1 MPQATNLLR
10 GSLLIIVTTLCFTA
24 MDAQVKYF
32 SIYTTFIIFVW
43 AKYFGQTV
51 FFSFF
56 FYKNRKRIFEYG
68 NLKLQILRGV
78 CTICPTMGF
87 FLALKYVPLAEAT
100 ALGFLHPIMV
110 VVASAFILKEKLT
123 IGKISI
129 VLLGFLGVLIITRP
143 GLGVIHPASLLIIIA
158 NLFFG
163 LYQIVS
169 KYLDKISNEA
179 STLFFTTMFGLIV
192 SSIFLFLLPINFS
205 NLVDFDLTNIL
216 IFLFFF
222 GLLTSLGEY
231 CLLTAY
237 KTATASFLTPLFY
250 TMLIWSTLYGFII
263 FNELPDFFS
272 IIGALILVGAGLM
285 NNYFNKEVKN

>member
-1 MPQATNLLR
+1 MPHATNLLR
-10 GSLLIIVTTLCFTA
+10 GSLLIIITTLCFTA

-32 SIYTTFIIFVW
+32 SIYTTFIVFVW

-51 FFSFF
+51 FLSFF

-68 NLKLQILRGV
+68 NLKLQILRGI

-123 IGKISI
+123 TGKIFV

-143 GLGVIHPASLLIIIA
+143 GLGVIHPASLLIIFA

-163 LYQIVS
+163 IYQMVS
-169 KYLDKISNEA
+169 KYLDKVSNEA

-192 SSIFLFLLPINFS
+192 SSIFLFLLPNNFS
-205 NLVDFDLTNIL
+205 NLLDFNLTNIL

-250 TMLIWSTLYGFII
+250 TMLIWSTLYGFVI
-263 FNELPDFFS
+263 FKELPDFFS
-272 IIGALILVGAGLM
+272 VFGALILVGAGLM
-285 NNYFNKEVKN
+285 NNYINKESA

>member
-1 MPQATNLLR
+1 MPQSINLIR
-10 GSLLIIVTTLCFTA
+10 GSLLIIITTLCFTA

-32 SIYTTFIIFVW
+32 SVYTTFIVFVW
-43 AKYFGQTV
+43 AKYFGQTI

-56 FYKNRKRIFEYG
+56 FYKNRKRILEYG

-192 SSIFLFLLPINFS
+192 SSIFLFILPINFS

>member
-32 SIYTTFIIFVW
+32 SVYTTFIVFVW

-192 SSIFLFLLPINFS
+192 SSIFLFILPINFS

-285 NNYFNKEVKN
+285 NNYFNKEVRN

>member
-51 FFSFF
+51 FLSFF

-123 IGKISI
+123 TGKIFV

-143 GLGVIHPASLLIIIA
+143 GLGVIHPASLLIIFA

-163 LYQIVS
+163 IYQMVS
-169 KYLDKISNEA
+169 KYLDKVSNEA

-192 SSIFLFLLPINFS
+192 SSIFLFLLPNNFS

-250 TMLIWSTLYGFII
+250 TMLIWSTLYGFVI

-272 IIGALILVGAGLM
+272 VFGALILVGAGLM
-285 NNYFNKEVKN
+285 NNYINKESA

>member
-10 GSLLIIVTTLCFTA
+10 GSLLIIITTLCFTA

-32 SIYTTFIIFVW
+32 SIYTTFIVFVW

-51 FFSFF
+51 FLSFF

-68 NLKLQILRGV
+68 NLKLQILRGI

-123 IGKISI
+123 RGKIFI

-143 GLGVIHPASLLIIIA
+143 GLGVIHPASLLIIFA

-163 LYQIVS
+163 IYQMVS
-169 KYLDKISNEA
+169 KYLDKVSNET

-192 SSIFLFLLPINFS
+192 SSIFLFLLPNNFS

-216 IFLFFF
+216 FFLFFF

-250 TMLIWSTLYGFII
+250 TMLIWSTLYGFVI
-263 FNELPDFFS
+263 FKELPDFFS
-272 IIGALILVGAGLM
+272 VFGALILVGAGLM
-285 NNYFNKEVKN
+285 NNYINKESA

>member
-32 SIYTTFIIFVW
+32 SIYTTFIVFVW

-51 FFSFF
+51 FLSFF

-123 IGKISI
+123 TGKIFI

-143 GLGVIHPASLLIIIA
+143 GLGVIHPASLLIIFA

-163 LYQIVS
+163 IYQIVS
-169 KYLDKISNEA
+169 KYLDKVSNEA

-192 SSIFLFLLPINFS
+192 SSIFLFLLPNNFS

-250 TMLIWSTLYGFII
+250 TMLIWSTLYGFVI

-272 IIGALILVGAGLM
+272 VFGALILVGAGLM
-285 NNYFNKEVKN
+285 NNYINKESA

>member
-1 MPQATNLLR
+1 MPKSINLIR
-10 GSLLIIVTTLCFTA
+10 GSLLIIITTLCFTA

-32 SIYTTFIIFVW
+32 SVYTTFVVFVW

-51 FFSFF
+51 FFSVF

-68 NLKLQILRGV
+68 NLKLQILRGT

-87 FLALKYVPLAEAT
+87 WLALKYVPLAEAT

-123 IGKISI
+123 TGKIFV

-143 GLGVIHPASLLIIIA
+143 GLGVIHPASLLIIFA

-163 LYQIVS
+163 IYQIVS
-169 KYLDKISNEA
+169 KYLDKVSNET

-192 SSIFLFLLPINFS
+192 SSIFLFLLPNNFS

-250 TMLIWSTLYGFII
+250 TMLIWSTLYGFVI
-263 FNELPDFFS
+263 FKELPDFFS
-272 IIGALILVGAGLM
+272 IFGALILVGAGLM
-285 NNYFNKEVKN
+285 NNYINRETS

>member
-10 GSLLIIVTTLCFTA
+10 GSLLIIITTLCFTA

-32 SIYTTFIIFVW
+32 SIYTTFIVFVW

-51 FFSFF
+51 FLSFF

-68 NLKLQILRGV
+68 NLKLQILRGI

-123 IGKISI
+123 TGKIFV

-143 GLGVIHPASLLIIIA
+143 GLGVIHPASLLIIFA

-163 LYQIVS
+163 IYQMVS
-169 KYLDKISNEA
+169 KYLDKVSNEA

-192 SSIFLFLLPINFS
+192 SSIFLFLLPNNFS
-205 NLVDFDLTNIL
+205 NLLDFNLTNIL

-250 TMLIWSTLYGFII
+250 TMLIWSTLYGFVI
-263 FNELPDFFS
+263 FKELPDFFS
-272 IIGALILVGAGLM
+272 VFGALILVGAGLM
-285 NNYFNKEVKN
+285 NNYINKESA

>member
-1 MPQATNLLR
+1 MPQSINLIR
-10 GSLLIIVTTLCFTA
+10 GSLLIIITTLCFTA

-32 SIYTTFIIFVW
+32 SVYTTFIVFVW
-43 AKYFGQTV
+43 AKYFGQTI

-169 KYLDKISNEA
+169 KHLDKISNEA

>member
-1 MPQATNLLR
+1 MPQKTNLIR
-10 GSLLIIVTTLCFTA
+10 GSLLIIITTLCFTG

-32 SIYTTFIIFVW
+32 SVYATFIVFVW

>member
-1 MPQATNLLR
+1 MNQSTNIIR
-10 GSLLIIVTTLCFTA
+10 GSLLIIITTLCFTA

-32 SIYTTFIIFVW
+32 SIYTTFIVFVW
-43 AKYFGQTV
+43 AKYFGQTI
-51 FFSFF
+51 FLSFF
-56 FYKNRKRIFEYG
+56 FYKNRKRILEYG
-68 NLKLQILRGV
+68 SLNLQILRGI

-110 VVASAFILKEKLT
+110 VIASAFILKEKLT

-163 LYQIVS
+163 IYQIVS
-169 KYLDKISNEA
+169 KYLDGISNEA
-179 STLFFTTMFGLIV
+179 STLFFTTIIGLII
-192 SSIFLFLLPINFS
+192 SSIFLILLPNNFS
-205 NLVDFDLTNIL
+205 NLFNFDFKNIL
-216 IFLFFF
+216 IFLIFF
-222 GLLTSLGEY
+222 GFLTSLGEY

-237 KTATASFLTPLFY
+237 KSATASFLTPLFY
-250 TMLIWSTLYGFII
+250 TMLIWSTIYGFII
-263 FNELPDFFS
+263 FNELPDIFS
-272 IIGALILVGAGLM
+272 IIGALTLVGAGLL
-285 NNYFNKEVKN
+285 NNYINREKN

>member
-10 GSLLIIVTTLCFTA
+10 GSLLIIITTLCFTA

-32 SIYTTFIIFVW
+32 SIYTTFIVFVW

-51 FFSFF
+51 FLSFF

-123 IGKISI
+123 TGKIFV

-143 GLGVIHPASLLIIIA
+143 GLGVIHPASLLIIFA

-163 LYQIVS
+163 IYQMVS
-169 KYLDKISNEA
+169 KYLDKVSNEA

-192 SSIFLFLLPINFS
+192 SSIFLFLLPNNFS
-205 NLVDFDLTNIL
+205 NLLDFNLTNIL

-250 TMLIWSTLYGFII
+250 TMLIWSTLYGFVI
-263 FNELPDFFS
+263 FKELPDFFS
-272 IIGALILVGAGLM
+272 VFGALILVGAGLM
-285 NNYFNKEVKN
+285 NNYINKESA

>member
-1 MPQATNLLR
+1 MPQSINLIR
-10 GSLLIIVTTLCFTA
+10 GSLLIIITTLCFTA

-32 SIYTTFIIFVW
+32 SVYTTFIVFVW

-123 IGKISI
+123 TGKIFI

-143 GLGVIHPASLLIIIA
+143 GLGVIHPASLLIIFA

-163 LYQIVS
+163 IYQMVS

-192 SSIFLFLLPINFS
+192 SSIFLFILPINFS

>member
-10 GSLLIIVTTLCFTA
+10 GSLLIIITTLCFTA

-32 SIYTTFIIFVW
+32 SIYTTFIVFVW

-51 FFSFF
+51 FLSFF

-123 IGKISI
+123 TGKIFV

-143 GLGVIHPASLLIIIA
+143 GLGVIHPASLLIIFA

-163 LYQIVS
+163 IYQMVS
-169 KYLDKISNEA
+169 KYLDKVSNEA

-192 SSIFLFLLPINFS
+192 SSIFLFLLPNNFS
-205 NLVDFDLTNIL
+205 NLLDFNLTNIL

-250 TMLIWSTLYGFII
+250 TMLIWSTLYGFVI
-263 FNELPDFFS
+263 FKELPDFFS
-272 IIGALILVGAGLM
+272 VFGALILVGAGLM
-285 NNYFNKEVKN
+285 NNYINKESE

>member
-43 AKYFGQTV
+43 AKYFGQAV
-51 FFSFF
+51 FLSFF

-68 NLKLQILRGV
+68 NLKLQILRGI

-123 IGKISI
+123 TGKIFI

-143 GLGVIHPASLLIIIA
+143 GLGVIHPASLLIIFA

-163 LYQIVS
+163 IYQMVS

-179 STLFFTTMFGLIV
+179 STLFFTTMFGLII
-192 SSIFLFLLPINFS
+192 SSIFLFLLPNNFS
-205 NLVDFDLTNIL
+205 NLVDFDFTNIL

-222 GLLTSLGEY
+222 GLLTALGEY

-272 IIGALILVGAGLM
+272 VFGALILVGAGLM
-285 NNYFNKEVKN
+285 NNYINKESS

>member
-1 MPQATNLLR
+1 MPQSINLIR
-10 GSLLIIVTTLCFTA
+10 GSLLIIITTLCFTA

-32 SIYTTFIIFVW
+32 SVYTTFIVFVW

-123 IGKISI
+123 IGKISV

-143 GLGVIHPASLLIIIA
+143 GLGVIHPASLLIIFA

>member
-1 MPQATNLLR
+1 MSQSANIIR
-10 GSLLIIVTTLCFTA
+10 GSFLIIITTLCFTA

-32 SIYTTFIIFVW
+32 SMYTTFIVFVW
-43 AKYFGQTV
+43 AKYLGQT
-51 FFSFF
+51 FFLSFF
-56 FYKNRKRIFEYG
+56 FYKNRNKIFEYG
-68 NLKLQILRGV
+68 NLKLQILRGI
-78 CTICPTMGF
+78 CTITPTMGF

-123 IGKISI
+123 MGKISI

-143 GLGVIHPASLLIIIA
+143 GLGVIHPASLLIIFA

-163 LYQIVS
+163 IYQIVS
-169 KYLDKISNEA
+169 KYLDGVSNEA
-179 STLFFTTMFGLIV
+179 ATLFFTTIFGLLISTIFLLV
-192 SSIFLFLLPINFS
+192 LPNNFANLFNFDLVNVLIFLFL
-205 NLVDFDLTNIL
+205 
-216 IFLFFF
+216 F

-237 KTATASFLTPLFY
+237 KNATASFLTPLFY

-272 IIGALILVGAGLM
+272 VLGALILVVAGLM
-285 NNYFNKEVKN
+285 NNYFNKEST

>member
-1 MPQATNLLR
+1 MPQSINLIR
-10 GSLLIIVTTLCFTA
+10 GSLLIIITTLCFTA

-32 SIYTTFIIFVW
+32 SVYTTFIVFVW
-43 AKYFGQTV
+43 AKYFGQTI

-123 IGKISI
+123 TGKIFI

-143 GLGVIHPASLLIIIA
+143 GLGVIHPASLLIIFA

-163 LYQIVS
+163 IYQMVS
-169 KYLDKISNEA
+169 KYLDKVSNEA

-192 SSIFLFLLPINFS
+192 SSIFLFLLPNNFS

>member
-1 MPQATNLLR
+1 MPQSINFIR
-10 GSLLIIVTTLCFTA
+10 GSLLIIITTLCFTA

-32 SIYTTFIIFVW
+32 SVYTTFIVFVW
-43 AKYFGQTV
+43 AKYFGQTI

-143 GLGVIHPASLLIIIA
+143 GLGVIHPAALLIIFA

-169 KYLDKISNEA
+169 KYLDQISNEA
-179 STLFFTTMFGLIV
+179 STLFFTTMIGLII

-250 TMLIWSTLYGFII
+250 TMLIWSTLYGLII

>member
-32 SIYTTFIIFVW
+32 SIYTTFIVFVW

-143 GLGVIHPASLLIIIA
+143 GLGVIHPASLLIIFA

-163 LYQIVS
+163 IYQMVS
-169 KYLDKISNEA
+169 KYLDKVSNEA
-179 STLFFTTMFGLIV
+179 STLFFTTMFGLIF
-192 SSIFLFLLPINFS
+192 SSIFLFLLPNNFS

>member
-1 MPQATNLLR
+1 MPQSINLIR
-10 GSLLIIVTTLCFTA
+10 GSLLIIITTLCFTA

-32 SIYTTFIIFVW
+32 SVYTTFIVFVW

-68 NLKLQILRGV
+68 NLKLQILRGI

-163 LYQIVS
+163 IYQIVS

-179 STLFFTTMFGLIV
+179 STLFFTTMFGLII
-192 SSIFLFLLPINFS
+192 SSIFLFLLPNNFS
-205 NLVDFDLTNIL
+205 NLVNFDFTNIL

-222 GLLTSLGEY
+222 GLLTALGEY
-231 CLLTAY
+231 CLITAY

-272 IIGALILVGAGLM
+272 VFGALILVGAGLM
-285 NNYFNKEVKN
+285 NNYINKESS

>member
-32 SIYTTFIIFVW
+32 SVYTTFIVFVW

-123 IGKISI
+123 TGKIFI

-143 GLGVIHPASLLIIIA
+143 GLGVIHPASLLIIFA

-163 LYQIVS
+163 IYQMVS

-222 GLLTSLGEY
+222 GLLTALGEY

>member
-1 MPQATNLLR
+1 MPQSINLIR
-10 GSLLIIVTTLCFTA
+10 GSLLIIITTLCFTA

-32 SIYTTFIIFVW
+32 SVYTTFIVFVW

-51 FFSFF
+51 FLSFF

-68 NLKLQILRGV
+68 NLKLQILRGI

-123 IGKISI
+123 TGKIFV

-143 GLGVIHPASLLIIIA
+143 GLGVIHPASLLIIFA

-163 LYQIVS
+163 IYQMVS
-169 KYLDKISNEA
+169 KYLDKVSNEA

-192 SSIFLFLLPINFS
+192 SSIFLFLLPNNFS
-205 NLVDFDLTNIL
+205 NLLDFNLTNIL

-250 TMLIWSTLYGFII
+250 TMLIWSTLYGFVI
-263 FNELPDFFS
+263 FKELPDFFS
-272 IIGALILVGAGLM
+272 VFGALILVGAGLM
-285 NNYFNKEVKN
+285 NNYINKESA

>member
-1 MPQATNLLR
+1 MPQSINLIR
-10 GSLLIIVTTLCFTA
+10 GSLLIIITTLCFTA

-32 SIYTTFIIFVW
+32 SVYTTFIVFVW
-43 AKYFGQTV
+43 AKYFGQTI

-56 FYKNRKRIFEYG
+56 FYKNRKRILEYG

-169 KYLDKISNEA
+169 KYLDQISNEA

>member
-1 MPQATNLLR
+1 MPQSINLIR
-10 GSLLIIVTTLCFTA
+10 GSLLIIITTLCFTA

-32 SIYTTFIIFVW
+32 SVYTTFIVFVW
-43 AKYFGQTV
+43 AKYFGQTI

-87 FLALKYVPLAEAT
+87 FFALKYVPLAEAT

-192 SSIFLFLLPINFS
+192 SSIFLFILPINFS

>member
-1 MPQATNLLR
+1 MPQSINLIR
-10 GSLLIIVTTLCFTA
+10 GSLLIIITTLCFTA

-32 SIYTTFIIFVW
+32 SVYTTFIVFVW
-43 AKYFGQTV
+43 AKYFGQTI

-68 NLKLQILRGV
+68 NLKLQILRGI

-169 KYLDKISNEA
+169 KYLDQISNEA
-179 STLFFTTMFGLIV
+179 STLFITTMIGLII
-192 SSIFLFLLPINFS
+192 SSIFLFLLPNNFS

-285 NNYFNKEVKN
+285 NNYINKKSS

>member
-1 MPQATNLLR
+1 MSQSANIIR
-10 GSLLIIVTTLCFTA
+10 GSFLIIITTLCFTA

-32 SIYTTFIIFVW
+32 SMYTTFIVFVW
-43 AKYFGQTV
+43 AKYLGQT
-51 FFSFF
+51 FFLSFF
-56 FYKNRKRIFEYG
+56 FYKNRNKIFEYG
-68 NLKLQILRGV
+68 NLKLQILRGI
-78 CTICPTMGF
+78 CTIAPTMGF

-123 IGKISI
+123 MGKISI

-143 GLGVIHPASLLIIIA
+143 GLGVIHPASLLIIFA

-163 LYQIVS
+163 IYQIVS
-169 KYLDKISNEA
+169 KYLDGVSNEA
-179 STLFFTTMFGLIV
+179 ATLFFTTIFGLLISTIFLLV
-192 SSIFLFLLPINFS
+192 FPNNFANLFNFDLVNVLIFLFL
-205 NLVDFDLTNIL
+205 
-216 IFLFFF
+216 F

-237 KTATASFLTPLFY
+237 KNATASFLTPLFY

-272 IIGALILVGAGLM
+272 VLGALILVVAGLM
-285 NNYFNKEVKN
+285 NNYFNKEST

>member
-1 MPQATNLLR
+1 
-10 GSLLIIVTTLCFTA
+10 
-24 MDAQVKYF
+24 
-32 SIYTTFIIFVW
+32 
-43 AKYFGQTV
+43 
-51 FFSFF
+51 
-56 FYKNRKRIFEYG
+56 
-68 NLKLQILRGV
+68 
-78 CTICPTMGF
+78 MGF

-192 SSIFLFLLPINFS
+192 SSIFLFILPINFS

>member
-1 MPQATNLLR
+1 MPQSINLIR
-10 GSLLIIVTTLCFTA
+10 GSLLIIITTLCFTA

-32 SIYTTFIIFVW
+32 SVYTTFIVFVW
-43 AKYFGQTV
+43 AKYFGQTI

-272 IIGALILVGAGLM
+272 IIGALILIGAGLM

>member
-1 MPQATNLLR
+1 MPQSINLIR
-10 GSLLIIVTTLCFTA
+10 GSLLIIITTLCFTA

-32 SIYTTFIIFVW
+32 SVYTTFIVFVW

-123 IGKISI
+123 IGKISV

>member
-1 MPQATNLLR
+1 MPQSINIMR
-10 GSLLIIVTTLCFTA
+10 GSLLIIITTLCFTA

-32 SIYTTFIIFVW
+32 SMYTTFIVFVW

-56 FYKNRKRIFEYG
+56 FYKNRKRIFKYG
-68 NLKLQILRGV
+68 NLKLQILRGI

-143 GLGVIHPASLLIIIA
+143 GFGVIHPASLLIIVA

-163 LYQIVS
+163 IYQIVS
-169 KYLDKISNEA
+169 KYLDRISNEA
-179 STLFFTTMFGLIV
+179 STLFFTTMIGLII
-192 SSIFLFLLPINFS
+192 SSIFLFLLPNNFS
-205 NLVDFDLTNIL
+205 NLVDFNLTNIL

-231 CLLTAY
+231 CLLSAY

-250 TMLIWSTLYGFII
+250 IMLIWSTLYGFII

-272 IIGALILVGAGLM
+272 VFGALILVGAGLV
-285 NNYFNKEVKN
+285 NNYINRETG

>member
-32 SIYTTFIIFVW
+32 SIYTTFIVFVW

-51 FFSFF
+51 FLSFF

-123 IGKISI
+123 TGKIFI

-163 LYQIVS
+163 IYQIVS
-169 KYLDKISNEA
+169 KYLDKISNET

-192 SSIFLFLLPINFS
+192 SSIFLFLLPNNFS

-250 TMLIWSTLYGFII
+250 TMLIWSTLYGFVI
-263 FNELPDFFS
+263 FKELPDFFS
-272 IIGALILVGAGLM
+272 VFGALILVGAGLM
-285 NNYFNKEVKN
+285 NNYINKESA

>member
-1 MPQATNLLR
+1 MPQKTNLIR
-10 GSLLIIVTTLCFTA
+10 GSLLIIITTLCFTG

-32 SIYTTFIIFVW
+32 SVYTTFIVFVW
-43 AKYFGQTV
+43 AKYFGQTI